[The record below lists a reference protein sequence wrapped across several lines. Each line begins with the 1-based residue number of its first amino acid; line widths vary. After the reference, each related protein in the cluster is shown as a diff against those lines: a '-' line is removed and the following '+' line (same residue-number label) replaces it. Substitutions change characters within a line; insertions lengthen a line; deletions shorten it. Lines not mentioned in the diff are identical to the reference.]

1 MDYGLKGKV
10 ALVCGASQGLGEASA
25 LALAREQASLV
36 ICARNR
42 ERLLE
47 TARTITDETGAR
59 VLPAVCDLSSGEDV
73 ERLVDQAL
81 ERFGA
86 IDILVTNVGHPQ
98 MGDFFSHDE
107 ASWRAGFEGVLLPV
121 VRLCRRVI
129 PHMVQNNWGRIVHI
143 TSVAVKDPHPPYY
156 LSSVYRAGVAA
167 LSKLLAREFGRE
179 GVRVNTV
186 CPGVF
191 KTPLVGD
198 LLAREAEK
206 QGESVDRIETQWA
219 EQTAVGRLG
228 EASELASLVAFLC
241 SQAADDITGQV
252 LVADGGATGGLY

>member
-47 TARTITDETGAR
+47 TARTIADETGAR
-59 VLPAVCDLSSGEDV
+59 VLPAVFDLASGEDV

-81 ERFGA
+81 ERFGT
-86 IDILVTNVGHPQ
+86 IDILVTNVGRPPV
-98 MGDFFSHDE
+98 GDFFSHDE

-129 PHMVQNNWGRIVHI
+129 PHMAQGKWGRIVHI

-156 LSSVYRAGVAA
+156 LSSVYRAAVAA
-167 LSKLLAREFGRE
+167 LSKLLSQEFGRE

-206 QGESVDRIETQWA
+206 QGETVARIESQWA

-228 EASELASLVAFLC
+228 EASELASLVVFLC

>member
-47 TARTITDETGAR
+47 TARTIADETGAR
-59 VLPAVCDLSSGEDV
+59 VLPAVCDLASGEEV

-81 ERFGA
+81 ERFGT

-107 ASWRAGFEGVLLPV
+107 AAWRDGFEGVLLPV

-129 PHMVQNNWGRIVHI
+129 PHMVQGKWGRIVHI

-167 LSKLLAREFGRE
+167 LSKLLSQEFGRE

-198 LLAREAEK
+198 LLAQEAEK
-206 QGESVDRIETQWA
+206 QGETVESIESQWA
-219 EQTAVGRLG
+219 GQTAVGRLG
-228 EASELASLVAFLC
+228 EASELASLVVFLC

>member
-42 ERLLE
+42 ERLLA
-47 TARTITDETGAR
+47 TARTIGDETGAR
-59 VLPAVCDLSSGEDV
+59 VLPAVCDLTSGDDV

-81 ERFGA
+81 ERFGT

-107 ASWRAGFEGVLLPV
+107 AAWRDGFEGVLLPV

-129 PHMVQNNWGRIVHI
+129 PHMVQGKWGRIVHI

-206 QGESVDRIETQWA
+206 QGETVDRIESQWA
-219 EQTAVGRLG
+219 GQTAVGRLG
-228 EASELASLVAFLC
+228 EASELASLVVFLC

>member
-47 TARTITDETGAR
+47 TARTIGDETGAG
-59 VLPAVCDLSSGEDV
+59 VLPAVCDLASGDGV

-81 ERFGA
+81 ERFGT
-86 IDILVTNVGHPQ
+86 IDILVTNVGHPP

-129 PHMVQNNWGRIVHI
+129 PHMVQGKWGRIVHI

-167 LSKLLAREFGRE
+167 LSKLLAQEFGRE

-206 QGESVDRIETQWA
+206 QGESVERIETQWA

-228 EASELASLVAFLC
+228 EASELASLVVFLC

>member
-47 TARTITDETGAR
+47 TARTIGDETGAR
-59 VLPAVCDLSSGEDV
+59 VLPAVCDLASGDGV

-81 ERFGA
+81 ERFGT

-129 PHMVQNNWGRIVHI
+129 PHMVQGKWGRIVHI

-206 QGESVDRIETQWA
+206 QGESVETIESQWA
-219 EQTAVGRLG
+219 GQTAVGRLG
-228 EASELASLVAFLC
+228 DASELASLVVFLC

>member
-47 TARTITDETGAR
+47 TARTIAGETGAR
-59 VLPAVCDLSSGEDV
+59 VLPAVCDLASGDDV
-73 ERLVDQAL
+73 ERLVEQAL
-81 ERFGA
+81 ERYGT
-86 IDILVTNVGHPQ
+86 IDILVTNVGHPP

-129 PHMVQNNWGRIVHI
+129 PHMVRGKWGRIVHI

-186 CPGVF
+186 CPGAF

-206 QGESVDRIETQWA
+206 QGESVERIETQWS

-228 EASELASLVAFLC
+228 EASELASLVVFLC
-241 SQAADDITGQV
+241 SQSADDITGQV

>member
-47 TARTITDETGAR
+47 TARTIGDETGAR
-59 VLPAVCDLSSGEDV
+59 VLPAVCDLASGDGV

-81 ERFGA
+81 ERFGT

-129 PHMVQNNWGRIVHI
+129 PHMVQGKWGRIVHI

-156 LSSVYRAGVAA
+156 LSSVYRAGVAE

-206 QGESVDRIETQWA
+206 QGESVERIESQWA

-228 EASELASLVAFLC
+228 EASELASLVVFLC

>member
-1 MDYGLKGKV
+1 MDYGLKGRV

-47 TARTITDETGAR
+47 TARTIGDETGAR
-59 VLPAVCDLSSGEDV
+59 VLPAVCDLASGDDV

-81 ERFGA
+81 ERFGT

-129 PHMVQNNWGRIVHI
+129 PHMVQGKWGRIVHI

-206 QGESVDRIETQWA
+206 QGESVERIESQWA

-228 EASELASLVAFLC
+228 EASELASLVVFLC

>member
-42 ERLLE
+42 ERLLA
-47 TARTITDETGAR
+47 TARTIGDETGAR
-59 VLPAVCDLSSGEDV
+59 VLPAVCDLASGDDV

-81 ERFGA
+81 ERFGT

-107 ASWRAGFEGVLLPV
+107 AAWRDGFEGVLLPV

-129 PHMVQNNWGRIVHI
+129 PHMVQGKWGRIVHI

-206 QGESVDRIETQWA
+206 QGETVDRIESQWA
-219 EQTAVGRLG
+219 GQTAVGRLG
-228 EASELASLVAFLC
+228 EASELASLVVFLC

>member
-42 ERLLE
+42 ERVLE

-59 VLPAVCDLSSGEDV
+59 VLPAVCDLASGEDV
-73 ERLVDQAL
+73 ERLVDQAR
-81 ERFGA
+81 ERFGTV
-86 IDILVTNVGHPQ
+86 DILVTNAGHPQ

-129 PHMVQNNWGRIVHI
+129 PHMVQGKWGRIVHI

-167 LSKLLAREFGRE
+167 LSKLLSQEFGRE

-206 QGESVDRIETQWA
+206 QGETVARIESQWA
-219 EQTAVGRLG
+219 EQTSVGRLG
-228 EASELASLVAFLC
+228 EASELASLVVFLC

>member
-1 MDYGLKGKV
+1 MPGGPCPAK
-10 ALVCGASQGLGEASA
+10 

-47 TARTITDETGAR
+47 TARTIADETGAR
-59 VLPAVCDLSSGEDV
+59 VLPAVFDLASGEDV

-81 ERFGA
+81 ERFGT
-86 IDILVTNVGHPQ
+86 IDILVTNVGHPP

-129 PHMVQNNWGRIVHI
+129 PHMAQGKWGRIVHI

-156 LSSVYRAGVAA
+156 LSSVYRAAVAA
-167 LSKLLAREFGRE
+167 LSKLLSQEFGRE

-206 QGESVDRIETQWA
+206 QGETVARIESQWA

-228 EASELASLVAFLC
+228 EASELASLVVFLC

>member
-47 TARTITDETGAR
+47 TARTIGDETGAR
-59 VLPAVCDLSSGEDV
+59 VLPAVCDLASGDGV

-81 ERFGA
+81 ERFGT
-86 IDILVTNVGHPQ
+86 IDILVTNVGHPP

-129 PHMVQNNWGRIVHI
+129 PHMVQGKWGRIVHI

-191 KTPLVGD
+191 KTPLVDD
-198 LLAREAEK
+198 LLSREAEK
-206 QGESVDRIETQWA
+206 QGESVERIESQWA

-228 EASELASLVAFLC
+228 EASELASLVVFLC

>member
-1 MDYGLKGKV
+1 MDYGIKGKV
-10 ALVCGASQGLGEASA
+10 ALVCGASQGLGQASA
-25 LALAREQASLV
+25 LGLAREQASLV

-47 TARTITDETGAR
+47 TARTITDKTGAR
-59 VLPAVCDLSSGEDV
+59 VLPAVCDLNKGEDV
-73 ERLVDQAL
+73 ERLLDQAL
-81 ERFGA
+81 ERFGT
-86 IDILVTNVGHPQ
+86 IDILVTNVGHPP

-129 PHMVQNNWGRIVHI
+129 PHMVQGKWGRIVHI

-167 LSKLLAREFGRE
+167 LSKLLSQEFGRE

-206 QGESVDRIETQWA
+206 QGEPVEKIESQWA

-228 EASELASLVAFLC
+228 EASELASLVVFLC
-241 SQAADDITGQV
+241 SRAADDITGQV

>member
-10 ALVCGASQGLGEASA
+10 ALVCGASQGLGEACA
-25 LALAREQASLV
+25 LGLAREQASLV
-36 ICARNR
+36 ICARNKKP
-42 ERLLE
+42 LLK
-47 TARTITDETGAR
+47 TARTITDETGAA
-59 VLPAVCDLSSGEDV
+59 VLPAVCDLASGEDV
-73 ERLVDQAL
+73 ERLVDQTL
-81 ERFGA
+81 ERFGT
-86 IDILVTNVGHPQ
+86 IDILVTNVGHPP

-107 ASWRAGFEGVLLPV
+107 ASWQAGFEGVLLPV

-129 PHMVQNNWGRIVHI
+129 PHMVQGKWGRIVHI

-167 LSKLLAREFGRE
+167 LSKLLSQEFGRD
-179 GVRVNTV
+179 GLRVNTV

-206 QGESVDRIETQWA
+206 QGETIPRIESQWA

-228 EASELASLVAFLC
+228 EASELASLVVFLC

>member
-42 ERLLE
+42 QRLLE
-47 TARTITDETGAR
+47 TARTIADETGAR
-59 VLPAVCDLSSGEDV
+59 VLPAVCDLASGEDL

-81 ERFGA
+81 ERFGT

-129 PHMVQNNWGRIVHI
+129 PHMVQGKWGRIVHI

-167 LSKLLAREFGRE
+167 LSKLLSQEFGRE

-206 QGESVDRIETQWA
+206 QGEPVARIESQWA

-228 EASELASLVAFLC
+228 EAAELASLVAFLC
-241 SQAADDITGQV
+241 SQAAADITGQV

>member
-36 ICARNR
+36 VCARNR
-42 ERLLE
+42 ERLLA
-47 TARTITDETGAR
+47 TARRIGDETGAR
-59 VLPAVCDLSSGEDV
+59 VLPAVCDLASGDDV

-81 ERFGA
+81 ERFGT
-86 IDILVTNVGHPQ
+86 IDVLVTNVGHPQ

-107 ASWRAGFEGVLLPV
+107 AAWRAGFEGVLLPV

-129 PHMVQNNWGRIVHI
+129 PHMVRGKWGRIVHI

-167 LSKLLAREFGRE
+167 LSKLLSQEFGRE

-206 QGESVDRIETQWA
+206 QGESVERIESQWA
-219 EQTAVGRLG
+219 GQTAVGRLG
-228 EASELASLVAFLC
+228 EASELASLVVFLC

>member
-10 ALVCGASQGLGEASA
+10 ALVCGASQGLGEACA

-47 TARTITDETGAR
+47 TARTITDETGVG
-59 VLPAVCDLSSGEDV
+59 VLPAVCDLASGEGV

-81 ERFGA
+81 ERFGT

-129 PHMVQNNWGRIVHI
+129 PHMVQGKWGRIVHI

-167 LSKLLAREFGRE
+167 LSKLLSQEFGRE

-206 QGESVDRIETQWA
+206 QGETVARIESQWA

-228 EASELASLVAFLC
+228 EAAELASLVAFLC
-241 SQAADDITGQV
+241 SQAAADITGQV

>member
-25 LALAREQASLV
+25 LALARERASLV

-42 ERLLE
+42 GRLLE
-47 TARTITDETGAR
+47 TARTIGDETGAR
-59 VLPAVCDLSSGEDV
+59 VLPAVCDLASGEGV
-73 ERLVDQAL
+73 EHLVDQAL
-81 ERFGA
+81 ERFGT
-86 IDILVTNVGHPQ
+86 IDILVTNVGHPP

-107 ASWRAGFEGVLLPV
+107 DSWRAGFEGVLLPV

-129 PHMVQNNWGRIVHI
+129 PHMVQGNWGRIVHI

-206 QGESVDRIETQWA
+206 QGESVETIESQWA
-219 EQTAVGRLG
+219 DQTAVGRLG
-228 EASELASLVAFLC
+228 EASELASLVVFLC

-252 LVADGGATGGLY
+252 LVADGGATGGMY

>member
-10 ALVCGASQGLGEASA
+10 AMVCGASQGLGEASA

-47 TARTITDETGAR
+47 TARTIGDETGAR
-59 VLPAVCDLSSGEDV
+59 VLPAVCDLASGDGV

-81 ERFGA
+81 ERFGT

-129 PHMVQNNWGRIVHI
+129 PHMVQGKWGRIVHI

-206 QGESVDRIETQWA
+206 QGESVETIESQWA
-219 EQTAVGRLG
+219 GQTAVGRLG
-228 EASELASLVAFLC
+228 DASELASLVVFLC

>member
-47 TARTITDETGAR
+47 TARTITDETGVR
-59 VLPAVCDLSSGEDV
+59 VLPAVCDLASGDDV

-81 ERFGA
+81 ERFGT
-86 IDILVTNVGHPQ
+86 IDILVTNVGHPP

-129 PHMVQNNWGRIVHI
+129 PHMVQGKWGRIVHI

-167 LSKLLAREFGRE
+167 LSKLLSQEFGRD

-191 KTPLVGD
+191 KTPLVAD

-206 QGESVDRIETQWA
+206 QGETAARIESQWA

-228 EASELASLVAFLC
+228 EASELASVVVFLC

>member
-1 MDYGLKGKV
+1 MNYGLKGKV
-10 ALVCGASQGLGEASA
+10 AMGCGASQGLGEASA

-47 TARTITDETGAR
+47 TARTIGDETGAR
-59 VLPAVCDLSSGEDV
+59 VLPAVCDLASGDGV

-81 ERFGA
+81 ERFGT

-129 PHMVQNNWGRIVHI
+129 PHMVQGKWGRIVHI

-206 QGESVDRIETQWA
+206 QGESVETIESQWA
-219 EQTAVGRLG
+219 GQTAVGRLG
-228 EASELASLVAFLC
+228 DASELASLVVFLC

-252 LVADGGATGGLY
+252 LVADGGATGVLY

>member
-1 MDYGLKGKV
+1 M
-10 ALVCGASQGLGEASA
+10 
-25 LALAREQASLV
+25 
-36 ICARNR
+36 
-42 ERLLE
+42 
-47 TARTITDETGAR
+47 
-59 VLPAVCDLSSGEDV
+59 LPAVCDLASGDGV

-81 ERFGA
+81 ERFGT

-129 PHMVQNNWGRIVHI
+129 PHMVQGKWGRIVHI

-167 LSKLLAREFGRE
+167 LSKLLAQEFGRE

-206 QGESVDRIETQWA
+206 QGESVERIESQWA

-228 EASELASLVAFLC
+228 EASELASLVVFLC